1 MKLSKLYFLP
11 HRGLKTITFQN
22 FMLKETLFIYL
33 KKNGMKLNECI
44 KTASWYFAPYN
55 LISKR

>member
-11 HRGLKTITFQN
+11 HRGLKAITFQN

-44 KTASWYFAPYN
+44 KTASW
-55 LISKR
+55 